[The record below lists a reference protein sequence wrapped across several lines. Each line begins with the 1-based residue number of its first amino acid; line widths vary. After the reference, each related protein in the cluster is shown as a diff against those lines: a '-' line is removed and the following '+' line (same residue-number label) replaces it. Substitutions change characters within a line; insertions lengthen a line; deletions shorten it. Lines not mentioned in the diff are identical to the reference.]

1 MAGKPDTRELAH
13 EAIGSARLT
22 AFGVSNVAPAG
33 AVAGGLVIVVAYAG
47 LRFVTAAVNAIIRIL
62 FAMGRERVLPRS
74 LSRLSRHSAPGS
86 AIISGS
92 AAICSYRRR
101 PLFSCCFPSGDS
113 SPARPYPDG
122 PAALRGAGMA
132 LPGRYRRQHPADPPA
147 GRITRARVTTFH
159 NGPTGWSHEFRRF

>member
-1 MAGKPDTRELAH
+1 
-13 EAIGSARLT
+13 
-22 AFGVSNVAPAG
+22 VSNVAPAG

-101 PLFSCCFPSGDS
+101 PLFSCCFPLRILHPHGRTLMDLLPFAALGWLCLGVIVASTLRTRLLAE
-113 SPARPYPDG
+113 SPAQG
-122 PAALRGAGMA
+122 
-132 LPGRYRRQHPADPPA
+132 
-147 GRITRARVTTFH
+147 
-159 NGPTGWSHEFRRF
+159 